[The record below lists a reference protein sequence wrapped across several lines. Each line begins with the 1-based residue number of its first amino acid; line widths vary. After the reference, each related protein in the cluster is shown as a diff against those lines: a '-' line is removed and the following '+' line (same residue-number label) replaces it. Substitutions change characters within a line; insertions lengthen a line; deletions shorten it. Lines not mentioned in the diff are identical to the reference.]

1 MKLSPKDKARQL
13 WTIHNYYYKESDL
26 VAKQRI
32 CLQISEIV
40 RVLRDYNI
48 EDLEYWNNV
57 SLEIYKIND

>member
-1 MKLSPKDKARQL
+1 MKSPKDKANQL
-13 WTIHNYYYKESDL
+13 WTIHNYYYNEPEL

-48 EDLEYWNNV
+48 EDLECWNKV